1 MRGQALTE
9 EDTNTQGYGSARETL
24 EQQHKKHRRTTREN
38 TVHSEPCE
46 ITTKPDTNV
55 ERELEIDKIR
65 TISLSKLR
73 RLHPK
78 FMTLHALAKALE
90 SETDFAWTQREVWQW
105 LKQPEQDPLK
115 DDPTFEYVYLEAL
128 RKRP

>member
-1 MRGQALTE
+1 MHGRAFTTE
-9 EDTNTQGYGSARETL
+9 NTNTQGYGSARGSL
-24 EQQHKKHRRTTREN
+24 EQQHKKHRRTTRDYIE
-38 TVHSEPCE
+38 HSEPCE
-46 ITTKPDTNV
+46 IDTKPDTNV
-55 ERELEIDKIR
+55 ERELENDKMR
-65 TISLSKLR
+65 VISLPNLR
-73 RLHPK
+73 RRRQK